1 MVMAAPWLRSPTAS
15 SVMLLVL
22 LSVLPMLG
30 CPSLGQP
37 PATVV
42 PVVVTAPPAEPDA
55 TTVSFDI
62 IELGSSIPL
71 AAYVWVDGFKD
82 DFEVVR
88 GGGGARFKGIG
99 RTRDGYVVPFVAG
112 APIRMMV
119 WSPQHE
125 VNFIDTTLNPG
136 PNAIT
141 VELRKT
147 EIADDRVPMEVWL
160 NVLEQMLLNLPAAEQ
175 PRTGS

>member
-1 MVMAAPWLRSPTAS
+1 
-15 SVMLLVL
+15 
-22 LSVLPMLG
+22 
-30 CPSLGQP
+30 
-37 PATVV
+37 
-42 PVVVTAPPAEPDA
+42 
-55 TTVSFDI
+55 VSFDI

-88 GGGGARFKGIG
+88 GGGGARFEGIG

-112 APIRMMV
+112 EPIRMMV

-125 VNFIDTTLNPG
+125 VSFIDTTLIPG

-147 EIADDRVPMEVWL
+147 EVADDRVPMEVWL
-160 NVLEQMLLNLPAAEQ
+160 NVLEQMLLQLPAAEK